1 MLWQPWWIPPPP
13 GGKVAGGLVRVEK
26 ASSDRE
32 GCYVVCGANDAGGRP
47 LLLPAEGG
55 GGAVPSPDPRGGHYA
70 LVDGNRV
77 PQDMP
82 CGAEALVRGD
92 SREYCIGAASVLAK
106 VTRDRLMRGYH
117 DLWPHYNL
125 ARHKGYPTREHMA
138 AVFRHG
144 ASPIHRRTFAPLK
157 HMTFDGDGRIL
168 EDEDEEE
175 E

>member
-1 MLWQPWWIPPPP
+1 
-13 GGKVAGGLVRVEK
+13 
-26 ASSDRE
+26 
-32 GCYVVCGANDAGGRP
+32 
-47 LLLPAEGG
+47 
-55 GGAVPSPDPRGGHYA
+55 
-70 LVDGNRV
+70 
-77 PQDMP
+77 MP

-157 HMTFDGDGRIL
+157 HMTFDGNGRIL
-168 EDEDEEE
+168 EDEEEE
-175 E
+175 EE